1 MERNC
6 YTKMQKDTIAYSQTG
21 YFSKLICQYLS
32 QDTTVAPFYH
42 RFPSLDNFEAQ
53 IKEKQAWFTE
63 DSRRVLVSCLQ
74 KQYAQIAVSD
84 ATQLHIEKLRDDTTF
99 TITTGHQLNLFTG
112 PLYFLYKI
120 IHTIT
125 LSRKLTQQH
134 PQYNFVPV
142 YWMATEDHDF
152 DEINYFRF
160 KGSKIQWN
168 REDGGAVGELSTEGL
183 EAVIELFRTAL
194 GSSKNAQYLDSL
206 FEEAYLKHTNLTDAT
221 RYLANELFKDYGLVI
236 VDGNDTDLKR
246 VFAPYVTRELFE
258 EVAHKEVTSQTEAL
272 TALGYPEQVHP
283 REINLFYI
291 IKGIRERITRDGDDF
306 VVNNTQIRFTEAE
319 IREELNVHPERFS
332 PNALLRPLYQ
342 EVILPNLTYI
352 GGGGELA
359 YWFQLKSCFE
369 AMQVPFPMLLL
380 RNSAL
385 IRTDKHKKKTEA
397 LHITIPQLFLK
408 QNELVNQ
415 KIRAISN
422 IDIDFSKQRAYLKEQ
437 FKSMYT
443 LAAETDASFI
453 GAVKAQEVKQLKG
466 LDHLEQRLLL
476 AQKRKLRDH
485 VQRLVDLQNEVFPLR
500 SLQER
505 NTNFA
510 EFYLEFGADLI
521 PALVEALDPIN
532 EAFTVV
538 TL

>member
-1 MERNC
+1 
-6 YTKMQKDTIAYSQTG
+6 MQKDTITYSETG
-21 YFSKLICQYLS
+21 YFSTLICQYLD
-32 QDTTVAPFYH
+32 QNPQVAPFYH

-53 IKEKQAWFTE
+53 IKEKQAWFTTA
-63 DSRRVLVSCLQ
+63 SRDVLVSSLQ
-74 KQYAQIAVSD
+74 KQYAQVSVSD
-84 ATQLHIEKLRDDTTF
+84 ATQLHIEKLSADTTF

-125 LSRKLTQQH
+125 LSRKLKQQH
-134 PQYNFVPV
+134 PHYDFVPI

-183 EAVIELFRTAL
+183 EAVLTLFKTAL
-194 GSSKNAQYLDSL
+194 GSSKNAQYLASL
-206 FEEAYLKHTNLTDAT
+206 FEEAYLKHTNLADAT
-221 RYLANELFKDYGLVI
+221 RYLANELFAEYGLVI
-236 VDGNDTDLKR
+236 VDGNDKGLKNI
-246 VFAPYVTRELFE
+246 FAPYVARELFE
-258 EVAHKEVTSQTEAL
+258 EVAHKEVTTQTANL
-272 TALGYPEQVHP
+272 TSLGYPEQVHP

-291 IKGIRERITRDGDDF
+291 IKGIRERIIREGDDF
-306 VVNNTQIRFTEAE
+306 VVNNTEIRFTEAE
-319 IREELNVHPERFS
+319 IRSELEAHPERFS
-332 PNALLRPLYQ
+332 PNALLRPLFQ
-342 EVILPNLTYI
+342 EIILPNLTYI

-385 IRTDKHKKKTEA
+385 IRTEKQKSKIEA
-397 LHITIPQLFLK
+397 LAITNSQLFLK

-422 IDIDFSKQRAYLKEQ
+422 IDIDLSTQRASLKEQ
-437 FKSMYT
+437 FKAMHI
-443 LAAETDASFI
+443 LAAETDASFL

-466 LDHLEQRLLL
+466 LDHLEKRLLK
-476 AQKRKLRDH
+476 AQKRKLKDQ
-485 VQRLVDLQNEVFPLR
+485 VQRVVDIQNAVFPLQ

-510 EFYLEFGADLI
+510 EFYLEYGADLV
-521 PALVEALDPIN
+521 PALVEALDPVN
-532 EAFTVV
+532 KEFTIV